1 MSQESVEMF
10 LGRLITDD
18 NFRKLTQKA
27 FIKASTE
34 QGFSLTD
41 EERKILQEID
51 FGKFVF
57 LSKDL
62 DNRIKRSSRFYDNY

>member
-34 QGFSLTD
+34 QGFSLTA

-51 FGKFVF
+51 FGKFVC
-57 LSKDL
+57 LSNEL
-62 DNRIKRSSRFYDNY
+62 DNRIKRCSRFYGNY